1 MAGVLAVELASG
13 KQGGMAA
20 AREFVRMIGSDGDLS
35 AAAACLQ
42 EAAALLHARA
52 AASSS
57 PASPKKGTARSKWV
71 VRAAERADAES
82 AAVRAQAKAA
92 TAPATAAKSVA
103 ARTAPAT
110 ATTRAAQV
118 VRWVKSAA
126 QSVEAA
132 EAADSAQLARAAR
145 MAARAAAPPQPVQ
158 ARPPAEA
165 ALMQLGGHDISADI
179 LMLLQEALC
188 AMPESAPKRSLACTC
203 TKWRQ
208 MLRNPAYWR
217 SLQIPTLGGAERVHE
232 YIVAVPRRF
241 ERTRSIE
248 VSFENKLRPSKQ
260 LVQALNDRLPA
271 LVSFSVS
278 CSRVRHGVG
287 DELLELLTET
297 GLASRLRSLRL
308 GPLRLSS
315 RSFPDA
321 WRKFTALEHLE
332 LMSLPTD
339 QYKRIETKSRWR
351 DPKLGPHFTVVQ
363 GGPVQKVDP
372 ERLVAAVVAGCRAL
386 RTMRLASAAH
396 AASCAWD
403 SYPLDVDVDAV
414 RAGARGLD
422 QEQYRAHRAGL
433 PPFPADAMERPL
445 GGGRSW

>member
-52 AASSS
+52 AASKS
-57 PASPKKGTARSKWV
+57 PTSPKKGTARSKWI
-71 VRAAERADAES
+71 VRAAGQADAES
-82 AAVRAQAKAA
+82 AAVRSQAKAA

-103 ARTAPAT
+103 ARTAPPAT

-158 ARPPAEA
+158 AGPPAEA

-232 YIVAVPRRF
+232 L
-241 ERTRSIE
+241 S
-248 VSFENKLRPSKQ
+248 
-260 LVQALNDRLPA
+260 LVD
-271 LVSFSVS
+271 
-278 CSRVRHGVG
+278 H
-287 DELLELLTET
+287 T
-297 GLASRLRSLRL
+297 
-308 GPLRLSS
+308 
-315 RSFPDA
+315 
-321 WRKFTALEHLE
+321 
-332 LMSLPTD
+332 
-339 QYKRIETKSRWR
+339 
-351 DPKLGPHFTVVQ
+351 
-363 GGPVQKVDP
+363 
-372 ERLVAAVVAGCRAL
+372 
-386 RTMRLASAAH
+386 
-396 AASCAWD
+396 
-403 SYPLDVDVDAV
+403 
-414 RAGARGLD
+414 
-422 QEQYRAHRAGL
+422 
-433 PPFPADAMERPL
+433 
-445 GGGRSW
+445 